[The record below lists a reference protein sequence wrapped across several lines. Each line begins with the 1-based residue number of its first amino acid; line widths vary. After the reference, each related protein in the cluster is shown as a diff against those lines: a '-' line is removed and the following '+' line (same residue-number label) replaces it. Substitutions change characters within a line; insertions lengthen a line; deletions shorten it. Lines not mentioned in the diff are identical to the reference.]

1 MLKVNLFTSFLS
13 SLPTPKA
20 LHLFPRKHLLAGV
33 AQVSGQRSFY
43 EILSVPRGPPLRTSI
58 KNAVATFFFWIR
70 FPKDPE
76 NTTPAQNLYCFS
88 IFMALSARAVR
99 GLESDFRNP
108 CSGPANDYCFF
119 FFFLLGTLLGALRRN
134 RWLVKGA
141 DLCLAGSGLR
151 SSAYI

>member
-76 NTTPAQNLYCFS
+76 KHHPGAEPLLLFHFYGFE
-88 IFMALSARAVR
+88 RA
-99 GLESDFRNP
+99 
-108 CSGPANDYCFF
+108 SGPRFRIRFPKSMLRTGKRLLLLFF
-119 FFFLLGTLLGALRRN
+119 FFAWDPPRCFETES
-134 RWLVKGA
+134 
-141 DLCLAGSGLR
+141 LAGQR
-151 SSAYI
+151 C

>member
-58 KNAVATFFFWIR
+58 KNAAATFFFGSDFRKIR
-70 FPKDPE
+70 K

-119 FFFLLGTLLGALRRN
+119 FFLLGTLPGALRRN